1 MILKKKGPDVFMFES
16 EEDFKNFCAD
26 NKALTTGMFKDFVI
40 QKYNKRTKRI
50 DKISSNK
57 L

>member
-1 MILKKKGPDVFMFES
+1 MFES

-26 NKALTTGMFKDFVI
+26 TKSLTTSMFKDFVI
-40 QKYNKRTKRI
+40 QRYNKRTKRI

>member
-1 MILKKKGPDVFMFES
+1 MFES

-26 NKALTTGMFKDFVI
+26 NKSLTTSMFKDFVI
-40 QKYNKRTKRI
+40 QRYNKRTRRV